1 MDGLKCF
8 PRQEGKGSRIE
19 MENYKS
25 TVGASSIQYE
35 NFHRILHDK
44 AKHFGAKDC
53 IISVD
58 QGKSITFDQMN
69 MTCNKVANYLG
80 NKGIKK
86 DDRISLIGNNSIETL
101 VIFLSI
107 LKYGAVIN
115 PINSEESKE
124 NIYRIVKRVKPKIVI
139 YQSQIDLDHP
149 PAPLSEVAYIKIKEI
164 LSLIETCDSVF
175 QRHLGSQD
183 DIAEILFTSGT
194 TESPKGIV
202 ISREGLFYMVK
213 EVIAKL
219 EITAKDRIL
228 EYRAYSWASAQ
239 LLTILSSIISGATLI
254 LAQKFSRTRYP
265 QWLKEHG
272 VTISSGVPTVFN
284 ILVSDPVNLHK
295 SDVNKLKFITSSSA
309 PLAMEKQRAFERIY
323 EIPINQMAGMSE
335 AGWMIGNPPG
345 KRKPGSVGTPFKF
358 KTIEIVNP
366 EGKKC
371 KIEEEGEILVKGKSM
386 GLGYLMED
394 GEIERFPNEGFRTGD
409 LGYMDSDGYVYI
421 TGRKKD
427 IIIRGGV
434 NISPLEITDR
444 IMEHPHV
451 KEAVTIGVADRIYGE
466 EIVSFIVSERGAE
479 INEQD
484 ILSYCKQ
491 SLPDFK
497 LPKIIRFL
505 EEIPKTRNK
514 KVSKQALL
522 EFITDENK
530 FSRSEPF

>member
-8 PRQEGKGSRIE
+8 PRQEGKESKIE
-19 MENYKS
+19 MENNKN
-25 TVGASSIQYE
+25 TVGESSIRYE
-35 NFHRILHDK
+35 NFHKIMQDN
-44 AKHFGAKDC
+44 AKHLGPKAC

-58 QGKSITFDQMN
+58 QGKNITFDQMN
-69 MTCNKVANYLG
+69 MSCNKVANFLR
-80 NKGIKK
+80 NKGVKK
-86 DDRISLIGNNSIETL
+86 NDRISLIGKNSIETII
-101 VIFLSI
+101 IFLGV

-115 PINSEESKE
+115 PINSEESWE
-124 NIYRIVKRVKPKIVI
+124 NIYGIVKRVDPKIVI
-139 YQSQIDLDHP
+139 HERKIDLSHHSACLP
-149 PAPLSEVAYIKIKEI
+149 EREHIKTNEL
-164 LSLIETCDSVF
+164 LSLIETCDPVF
-175 QRHLGSQD
+175 NQNLGARD

-202 ISREGLFYMVK
+202 ISREGLFFMVK
-213 EVIAKL
+213 EVIEKL
-219 EITAKDRIL
+219 EITPKDRIL

-239 LLTILSSIISGATLI
+239 LLTILSSILSGATLI
-254 LAQKFSRTRYP
+254 LAQKFSRTRFP
-265 QWLKEHG
+265 QWLKEHD

-295 SDVNKLKFITSSSA
+295 SDVGSLKFITSSSA
-309 PLAMEKQRAFERIY
+309 PLSIEKQRAFERIY

-345 KRKPGSVGTPFKF
+345 KRKIGSVGTPFKF
-358 KTIEIVNP
+358 KIIEIVNAQ
-366 EGKKC
+366 GQKC
-371 KIEEEGEILVKGKSM
+371 KVEEEGEILVKGKSM
-386 GLGYLMED
+386 GLGYLKED
-394 GEIERFPNEGFRTGD
+394 GEIERFPDEGFRTGD

-427 IIIRGGV
+427 LIIRGGV

-444 IMEHPHV
+444 IMAHPHV

-466 EIVSFIVSERGAE
+466 EIVSFIVSERGAK

-530 FSRSEPF
+530 FSRSQTF

>member
-1 MDGLKCF
+1 
-8 PRQEGKGSRIE
+8 
-19 MENYKS
+19 MENNKS
-25 TVGASSIQYE
+25 TVGESSIQYE
-35 NFHRILHDK
+35 NFHRIMQDN
-44 AKHFGAKDC
+44 AKHFGPKAC

-69 MTCNKVANYLG
+69 MSCNKVANFLR
-80 NKGIKK
+80 NKGVKK
-86 DDRISLIGNNSIETL
+86 NDRISLIGKNSIETII
-101 VIFLSI
+101 IFLGV

-124 NIYRIVKRVKPKIVI
+124 NIYGIVKRVGPKIVI
-139 YQSQIDLDHP
+139 YERKIDLSHH
-149 PAPLSEVAYIKIKEI
+149 PAPLPEIEYIKKEEA
-164 LSLIETCDSVF
+164 LSLRETCDPVF
-175 QRHLGSQD
+175 QQHLGAKD

-202 ISREGLFYMVK
+202 ISREGLFFMVK
-213 EVIAKL
+213 EVIEKL
-219 EITAKDRIL
+219 GITANDRIL
-228 EYRAYSWASAQ
+228 EYRVYSWASAQ
-239 LLTILSSIISGATLI
+239 LLTILSSIISGATLV
-254 LAQKFSRTRYP
+254 LAQKFSRTRFP
-265 QWLKEHG
+265 QWLKEHDI
-272 VTISSGVPTVFN
+272 TISSGVPTVFN

-295 SDVNKLKFITSSSA
+295 SDVHNLKFITSSSA
-309 PLAMEKQRAFERIY
+309 PLSAEKQRAFEKIY
-323 EIPINQMAGMSE
+323 DITINQMAGMSE

-345 KRKPGSVGTPFKF
+345 KSKIGSVGTSFKF
-358 KTIEIVNP
+358 KTIEIVN
-366 EGKKC
+366 EQGQKC

-386 GLGYLMED
+386 GLGYLKED
-394 GEIERFPNEGFRTGD
+394 GEIERFPDEGLHTGD

-466 EIVSFIVSERGAE
+466 EIVSFIVSERGAK

-522 EFITDENK
+522 EFITGENK
-530 FSRSEPF
+530 YSRSQTF